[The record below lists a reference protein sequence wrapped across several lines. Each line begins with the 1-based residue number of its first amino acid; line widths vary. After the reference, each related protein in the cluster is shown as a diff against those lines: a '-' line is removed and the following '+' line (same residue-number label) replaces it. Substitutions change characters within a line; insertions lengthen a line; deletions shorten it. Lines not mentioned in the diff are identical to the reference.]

1 MSDLPDVNKIQ
12 SKKNDR
18 AMWRGTLIPSIATAL
33 LALALSSLFAHKA
46 GFYGALLASAV
57 VIIFFSVHLL
67 VGVISKELDPILT
80 MGVAMFSYF
89 AKVLLMAGF
98 LIVVDKATSP
108 ATVSRGAFGAS
119 AIAIALAWL
128 GGEIRAFT
136 KLKLHLPLPE
146 KR

>member
-1 MSDLPDVNKIQ
+1 
-12 SKKNDR
+12 
-18 AMWRGTLIPSIATAL
+18 MWRGTLIPSTVTAL
-33 LALALSSLFAHKA
+33 VSMVIAGLTAHRA
-46 GFYGALLASAV
+46 GFNGSLLASAV

-136 KLKLHLPLPE
+136 KLKLHLPLP
-146 KR
+146 K